1 MQYRQLRIFGY
12 AERGGRGISGSMLL
26 GWIAQKLRC
35 GLAYSHWLRIS
46 RTVRDIH
53 DQKNVFGRREKATET
68 KKGEAK
74 LASCLLRTEGQ
85 TDQVSCE
92 HDM

>member
-53 DQKNVFGRREKATET
+53 DQMIVFDSRENAFET
-68 KKGEAK
+68 RKGKAK
-74 LASCLLRTEGQ
+74 LASCLLQ
-85 TDQVSCE
+85 T
-92 HDM
+92 